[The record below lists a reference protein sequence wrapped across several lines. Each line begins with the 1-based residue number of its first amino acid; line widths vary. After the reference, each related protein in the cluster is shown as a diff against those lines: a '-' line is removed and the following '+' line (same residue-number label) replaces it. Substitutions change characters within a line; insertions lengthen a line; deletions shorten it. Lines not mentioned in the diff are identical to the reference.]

1 MENKYKIEFASA
13 TTKQQFFN
21 MFTKSKEWQALLKKK
36 EDYMH
41 KGQFIQAIQMAKKID
56 DFVDQEFAKY
66 ARQAEKE
73 AERINVNE
81 LGMPNDVKNELNK
94 LYVVAFMTA
103 DILESVILDM
113 NDAVKKFDKDLAV
126 DIFDDFKEVN
136 RVAQEK
142 LRFFRKSEDVMNLP
156 IWGTECD
163 NMYEMM
169 RNKAAKIIKE
179 DIKEKLKTL

>member
-1 MENKYKIEFASA
+1 
-13 TTKQQFFN
+13 
-21 MFTKSKEWQALLKKK
+21 
-36 EDYMH
+36 
-41 KGQFIQAIQMAKKID
+41 MAKKID
-56 DFVDQEFAKY
+56 DFVAQEFAKY

-73 AERINVNE
+73 AERISIRE
-81 LGMPNDVKNELNK
+81 LGMPNDIKNELNK

-113 NDAVKKFDKDLAV
+113 NDTVKRFDKDLAV
-126 DIFDDFKEVN
+126 DMFDDFKEVN

-142 LRFFRKSEDVMNLP
+142 LKFFHKTEDVMNLP

-169 RNKAAKIIKE
+169 QNKARSVIRKRDAAGKHWGEEFAEMKAR
-179 DIKEKLKTL
+179 

>member
-1 MENKYKIEFASA
+1 
-13 TTKQQFFN
+13 
-21 MFTKSKEWQALLKKK
+21 
-36 EDYMH
+36 MH
-41 KGQFIQAIQMAKKID
+41 KGQFIQAMQMSKKID
-56 DFVDQEFAKY
+56 DFVAQEFAKY

-73 AERINVNE
+73 AERINVRE
-81 LGMPNDVKNELNK
+81 LGMPNDMKLKLNK

-113 NDAVKKFDKDLAV
+113 NDTIKKFDKELAV
-126 DIFDDFKEVN
+126 DMFDDFKEVN
-136 RVAQEK
+136 RVAKEK
-142 LRFFRKSEDVMNLP
+142 LRFFRKSEDVMKLP